1 MGRRRWCRAWPRP
14 DVRGG
19 LSAEAR
25 AEGRTP
31 AAALLALIPEPAAG
45 ADLGDGRV
53 TPDMPAS
60 EGYRRRLAR
69 VVEEGYAVPFG

>member
-1 MGRRRWCRAWPRP
+1 MGRRRWRRAWPRP
-14 DVRGG
+14 GVRGG
-19 LSAEAR
+19 FSAEAR
-25 AEGRTP
+25 AEGRT
-31 AAALLALIPEPAAG
+31 AAAAPPALTPEPAAG
-45 ADLGDGRV
+45 ADRSDGRV